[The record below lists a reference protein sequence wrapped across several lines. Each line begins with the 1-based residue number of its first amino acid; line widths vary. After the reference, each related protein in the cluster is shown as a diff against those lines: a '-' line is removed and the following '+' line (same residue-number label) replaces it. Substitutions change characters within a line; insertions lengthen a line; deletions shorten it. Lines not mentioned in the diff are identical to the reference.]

1 MTHKRNNVLK
11 DNTLKDTQISA
22 FRKNAIKNKSNEEM
36 KNNSYNALKNNTLKN
51 NVNNMNEINH
61 LMNDSASID
70 NAEIKSNNA
79 NQVNP
84 GEMDC
89 GVEEETNINAMRN
102 ENESGTSS
110 QEHLDMVKCNDMCLK
125 QEDANRLVESG
136 VQCEDKKIS
145 YEEFIK
151 DYYTT
156 IASKTKKGTCSYY
169 DDERKEKINLIN
181 YDNMFVTQEDAARLL
196 KLDVQYER
204 GEISREEFVTKR
216 FMLIEEI
223 RKTLGYIISPNEIYP
238 DDYEEGIEP
247 GECNENDYS
256 DCSNPSDKYHAI
268 IMMATDKLDEYT
280 NGDPSGRNTVLNVLS
295 NKISLKEASQLEE
308 LFNKK
313 ATMCGIG
320 SIRVRDFLS
329 RKSKEGDKAA
339 VILWLALNIEDRR
352 ISSLVSKKDYFSSKV
367 ISVNQ
372 TLKNLI
378 KLIRKTGIGDYGY
391 INTQYTIFSSD
402 QDSTCRTLYI
412 ELPGGIQISFTVP
425 SSYRVFLKPY
435 EKEILSSDK
444 SNLVRIEEAVNKLY
458 GKEMLERY
466 GSSPAAPDVVP
477 ANLLIRKHNQ
487 YVEIFERLYPNY
499 VVRNERP
506 AHKAI
511 KRVVGNVPAESG
523 NSTNSESKQRLLE
536 LVSSCDYGII
546 RLREYDYLKEL
557 KERYD
562 NNEIPRQQYYF
573 MKNHLL
579 SYIDHYYCYNG
590 DGTPIRVSS
599 LID

>member
-1 MTHKRNNVLK
+1 MHNIINM
-11 DNTLKDTQISA
+11 A
-22 FRKNAIKNKSNEEM
+22 FIENAIENITNKDM
-36 KNNSYNALKNNTLKN
+36 KHTNCNVLKNNTLKN
-51 NVNNMNEINH
+51 NINNMNQINN

-89 GVEEETNINAMRN
+89 GVGEEANSNAVRN
-102 ENESGTSS
+102 ENKKGTSCP
-110 QEHLDMVKCNDMCLK
+110 EHLDMATCNDICLK

-156 IASKTKKGTCSYY
+156 VASKTKKGTFSYY
-169 DDERKEKINLIN
+169 DDERKEKNNLIN

-196 KLDVQYER
+196 KLDVQYES

-223 RKTLGYIISPNEIYP
+223 RKALGYIISPNEIYP
-238 DDYEEGIEP
+238 DDFEEGIEP
-247 GECNENDYS
+247 LERYENDYS
-256 DCSNPSDKYHAI
+256 DCSNPSDKYHAM
-268 IMMATDKLDEYT
+268 IMMATDKLDENT
-280 NGDPSGRNTVLNVLS
+280 NGDPSERAVVLNVLS
-295 NKISLKEASQLEE
+295 NEISLKEASQLEE

-320 SIRVRDFLS
+320 TTRVREFLS
-329 RKSKEGDKAA
+329 CKSIEGDEAA
-339 VILWLALNIEDRR
+339 MILWLALNIEDRR
-352 ISSLVSKKDYFSSKV
+352 ISSLVSKQDYFSSKV
-367 ISVNQ
+367 ISAN
-372 TLKNLI
+372 LSLNNLI

-402 QDSTCRTLYI
+402 QDCTCRTLYI
-412 ELPGGIQISFTVP
+412 ELPEGIQISFTVP
-425 SSYRVFLKPY
+425 SSYRDFLKPY
-435 EKEILSSDK
+435 EKEVVSSDK
-444 SNLVRIEEAVNKLY
+444 SNLVRIEEAICKLY
-458 GKEMLERY
+458 GEEMLKRY

-487 YVEIFERLYPNY
+487 YVEIYKRFYPY
-499 VVRNERP
+499 FIVPSKEL
-506 AHKAI
+506 AHKAS
-511 KRVVGNVPAESG
+511 KKVVGDVPAESES
-523 NSTNSESKQRLLE
+523 STNSKSNQQLLE
-536 LVSSCDYGII
+536 LIQCDYDII
-546 RLREYDYLKEL
+546 RFREYDYLTEL

-562 NNEIPRQQYYF
+562 NDEISRQQYYF
-573 MKNHLL
+573 MNSHLL
-579 SYIDHYYCYNG
+579 SYIDHYDCFNG
-590 DGTPIRVSS
+590 DGTPICVGS